1 MSGQRLKHCDPL
13 FKKEHRSHVHCHKRK
28 SPSYYFGDRL
38 NAFLKKDVLENG
50 KEYRVCDNLCRQI
63 DAVKVVRQSTIRRAR
78 VSKDA
83 VPGRMVSLSTNKHM
97 RAVQKEYQLI
107 VDLSDQAS
115 KVEKVKENFVWM
127 GAIRDHLK
135 YDHVGMFLRLD
146 EGSLFRV
153 LEVRKSEVE
162 GSGLGLFAACDFLKG
177 EIVTI
182 FVGKE
187 IEKNVHSI
195 FSISN
200 SLVILDAGPWCAA
213 NMDKTYLAAHMA
225 NDPNWR
231 EEDEDGGDGKKI
243 DTNVESNSHFELVA
257 IKPIKAGDEILLSY
271 NLTHN

>member
-127 GAIRDHLK
+127 GLLGIISSMIMWGCFFG
-135 YDHVGMFLRLD
+135 GMIGVCSGSWRFGRVRSKEAGWDCLRPAT
-146 EGSLFRV
+146 F
-153 LEVRKSEVE
+153 
-162 GSGLGLFAACDFLKG
+162 
-177 EIVTI
+177 
-182 FVGKE
+182 
-187 IEKNVHSI
+187 
-195 FSISN
+195 
-200 SLVILDAGPWCAA
+200 
-213 NMDKTYLAAHMA
+213 
-225 NDPNWR
+225 
-231 EEDEDGGDGKKI
+231 
-243 DTNVESNSHFELVA
+243 
-257 IKPIKAGDEILLSY
+257 
-271 NLTHN
+271 